1 LRTRRSIAGVHAHAV
16 LMLAA
21 TAVVALFV
29 GIVVVVTQL
38 QRRGR
43 LGDPA
48 RRVPFHDYGPVLAA
62 ACSGGA
68 AAVHLGVVGEHAARA
83 TSAGSADA
91 YALLCSIGA
100 GAAHFSGSDVALAGF
115 LPLGVLSLGT
125 IGAQGVLALP
135 RLWQGRRSMFVGVA
149 VTIGALAVA
158 LLSRALA
165 PAPAPAAGIV
175 GVVGIVPAG
184 SGAVAGVQPMA
195 YSDWLAIVL
204 DAALLLVVALLA
216 LGRPRRLL
224 DRLRVSVTDA
234 WVGTGLGVG
243 AVGVFTVAGY
253 ALAFAPH

>member
-1 LRTRRSIAGVHAHAV
+1 
-16 LMLAA
+16 MLAA

-29 GIVVVVTQL
+29 VIVVAVSLL

-48 RRVPFHDYGPVLAA
+48 RRVPFQDYGPVLAA

-83 TSAGSADA
+83 TSAGTADA

-100 GAAHFSGSDVALAGF
+100 GTSHFSGSDVALAGF
-115 LPLGVLSLGT
+115 LPLGVLSLGA
-125 IGAQGVLALP
+125 IGAQVMLALP
-135 RLWQGRRSMFVGVA
+135 RLWHGRRSMVLGIA
-149 VTIGALAVA
+149 VTLGALAVA

-165 PAPAPAAGIV
+165 PVPGPVAGFV
-175 GVVGIVPAG
+175 A
-184 SGAVAGVQPMA
+184 AGVQPMA

-204 DAALLLVVALLA
+204 DVALLVVVAMLA

-253 ALAFAPH
+253 ALAFAAH